1 MGCPMRDVVKVG
13 AFVVGLFAVGFVLAR
28 WLG

>member
-1 MGCPMRDVVKVG
+1 MRDVVKVV
-13 AFVVGLFAVGFVLAR
+13 AFVVGLFAVGFALAR

>member
-1 MGCPMRDVVKVG
+1 MRDVVKVG
-13 AFVVGLFAVGFVLAR
+13 AFVVGLFAVGFALAR

>member
-1 MGCPMRDVVKVG
+1 MRDVVKVG